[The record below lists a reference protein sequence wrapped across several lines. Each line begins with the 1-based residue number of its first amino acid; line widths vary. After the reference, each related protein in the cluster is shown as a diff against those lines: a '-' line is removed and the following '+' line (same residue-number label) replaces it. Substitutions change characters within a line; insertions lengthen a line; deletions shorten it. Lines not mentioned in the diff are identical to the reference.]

1 MDGRCQSGPRRAVR
15 GMNLRSVNPGDLS
28 PSARSF
34 FFDGFGKHS
43 QFHEALSAACMHL
56 IRLGY
61 DDRPIVEFLTDGH
74 TPFHQAFAEWCL
86 HGSGGKGKGS
96 MVSQA
101 QSKLRAA
108 RRKYQRTQGTIDSW
122 YRNALRQWS
131 EKRSGATVRVLAA
144 IAKIASE
151 AGTTSPTMS
160 LPQIAETAGIGS
172 TSNPNQSFT
181 PVSKQVKK
189 LTGMGL
195 IQIDHSGRSG
205 GAFKNATRIHLV
217 LKPMNDQFAST
228 DGDANQKQETGGTS
242 GTNYSFTNP
251 PGVIEHGS
259 TPPSMWCAPIRID
272 ELLHPLWEEYHGIG
286 MAACSVWAVVRSASF
301 ATTTT
306 IAKATG
312 RSTSQI
318 RKLLQKLERHG
329 LVTSSPDHHWQII
342 AKTTTDLDV
351 AAEGLGL
358 TGQREK
364 RRAINVAR
372 RANYSTVLEIRRAA
386 WAEAQ
391 TVDWEWARF
400 VDPQTGELLAEPF
413 PVTVVAHYA
422 DAGLARSAAKDFPD
436 R

>member
-1 MDGRCQSGPRRAVR
+1 MNRRSI
-15 GMNLRSVNPGDLS
+15 NLANLT

-34 FFDGFGKHS
+34 FFDGFSKHTR
-43 QFHEALSAACMHL
+43 FHQALSAACMHL

-74 TPFHQAFAEWCL
+74 TPFHQAFADWCL

-108 RRKYQRTQGTIDSW
+108 RRKYQRTQGTVDSW
-122 YRNALRQWS
+122 YRNALRHWS

-151 AGTTSPTMS
+151 AGTISPTMS

-172 TSNPNQSFT
+172 TTNPNQSFT
-181 PVSKQVKK
+181 PVSKHLKK
-189 LTGMGL
+189 LAAMGL
-195 IQIDHSGRSG
+195 IRIDHSGRSG
-205 GAFKNATRIHLV
+205 GLFTNPTQIHLI

-242 GTNYSFTNP
+242 GTNYSLTNP

-259 TPPSMWCAPIRID
+259 TPPSMWCAAPSID

-286 MAACSVWAVVRSASF
+286 MAACSIWAVVRSASF

-329 LVTSSPDHHWQII
+329 LVTSSPDHHWQIT
-342 AKTTTDLDV
+342 AKTTTELDV

-358 TGQREK
+358 TAQREK

-372 RANYSTVLEIRRAA
+372 RANYTTVLEIRRAA
-386 WAEAQ
+386 WAAAQ
-391 TVDWEWARF
+391 RVDWEWARF
-400 VDPQTGELLAEPF
+400 VDPQTGELVSEPF
-413 PVTVVAHYA
+413 SVAVAAHYA
-422 DAGLARSAAKDFPD
+422 DADWTDHTIPKSAISTT
-436 R
+436 

>member
-1 MDGRCQSGPRRAVR
+1 MNRRSI
-15 GMNLRSVNPGDLS
+15 NLANLT

-34 FFDGFGKHS
+34 FFDGFSKHT
-43 QFHEALSAACMHL
+43 QFHQALSAACMHL

-61 DDRPIVEFLTDGH
+61 DERPIVEFLTDGH

-101 QSKLRAA
+101 QSKFRAA
-108 RRKYQRTQGTIDSW
+108 RRKYQRTQGTVDSW
-122 YRNALRQWS
+122 YRNALRHWS

-151 AGTTSPTMS
+151 AGTISPTMS

-172 TSNPNQSFT
+172 TTNPNQSFT
-181 PVSKQVKK
+181 PVSKHLKK
-189 LTGMGL
+189 LAAMGL
-195 IQIDHSGRSG
+195 IRIDHSGRSG
-205 GAFKNATRIHLV
+205 GLFTNPTQIHLI
-217 LKPMNDQFAST
+217 LKPTNNQFAST

-242 GTNYSFTNP
+242 GTNYSLTNP
-251 PGVIEHGS
+251 PGVIGHGS
-259 TPPSMWCAPIRID
+259 TPPSMWCAPISID

-286 MAACSVWAVVRSASF
+286 MAACSIWAVVRSASF
-301 ATTTT
+301 ATTTQ
-306 IAKATG
+306 IAKATR

-342 AKTTTDLDV
+342 TKTVTALDV

-358 TGQREK
+358 TTQREK

-372 RANYSTVLEIRRAA
+372 RANYTTVLEIRRAA
-386 WAEAQ
+386 WAAAQ
-391 TVDWEWARF
+391 RVDWEWARF
-400 VDPQTGELLAEPF
+400 VDPQTGELVSEPF
-413 PVTVVAHYA
+413 PVAVAAHYA